1 MKLSKRALIMVCA
14 LVLATTTSAF
24 GTIAYL
30 TSTAQATNTFS
41 VGNVEIKLDETDV
54 DENGNPKYYS
64 IDTDGDGDADK
75 TVTVGKDGTITITDV
90 NDPSASP
97 VVITPTGTDANGNPT
112 YPSDKDVDGDGNN
125 DSITIDENG
134 NIVLNKGTNDE
145 KVIEPARD
153 GDNEYHVVPG
163 ETYLKDPMV
172 TVVKGSEESYVR
184 MRVELTDYA
193 KVATALGCTN
203 NHNQLMTLLTNAPGT
218 GWSLQGVTEDTT
230 NGKLV
235 FEYRYA
241 NTVDASDAAKD
252 IELPPLFTK
261 FNVPGELKGEQLK
274 SFENFA
280 MVVHGHAIQAA
291 GFADADK
298 AWAAFD
304 AQGTGN

>member
-54 DENGNPKYYS
+54 DENGNPKYS

-90 NDPSASP
+90 NDPSAPP

-112 YPSDKDVDGDGNN
+112 YPSDKDVDGDGKN
-125 DSITIDENG
+125 DSITIDENS

-163 ETYLKDPMV
+163 ETYLKDPTV

-184 MRVELTDYA
+184 IRVELTGYA
-193 KVATALGCTN
+193 DVAAAIGCTDAE
-203 NHNQLMTLLTNAPGT
+203 LMDKLTNVEDFAQWQLNGT
-218 GWSLQGVTEDTT
+218 PAVDGTQ
-230 NGKLV
+230 LV
-235 FEYRYA
+235 FEYRYQD
-241 NTVDASDAAKD
+241 TVDASDATENLK
-252 IELPPLFTK
+252 LPPLFTQ
-261 FNVPGELKGEQLK
+261 FELPEDLSGEELAV
-274 SFENFA
+274 FENFQ
-280 MVVHGHAIQAA
+280 MDVYGDAIQKAT
-291 GFADADK
+291 FADADK

-304 AQGTGN
+304 VQGTGN